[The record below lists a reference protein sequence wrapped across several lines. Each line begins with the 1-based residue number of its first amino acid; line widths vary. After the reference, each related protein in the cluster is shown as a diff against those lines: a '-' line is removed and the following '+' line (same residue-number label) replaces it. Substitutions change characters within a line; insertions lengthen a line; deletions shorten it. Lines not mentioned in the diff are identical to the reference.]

1 MGEPPQWA
9 KGPHSDVLSG
19 IIVRP
24 SADGTIDEIVCDQP
38 VRFHLERIGAGQCW
52 LGLTLPDGQV
62 QKILLESHDT
72 SMYATVN
79 T

>member
-1 MGEPPQWA
+1 MGDPPDWA

-38 VRFHLERIGAGQCW
+38 VQFHLERIGAGQCW
-52 LGLTLPDGQV
+52 LGLTMPDGRV
-62 QKILLESHDT
+62 QKILLENHNAQT
-72 SMYATVN
+72 YVTVN